1 MNQPGAEPLSADML
15 DKMQNLEDKIE
26 NKLKVID
33 KMFAVGVP
41 SNPGT
46 NSTAAATDMSNN
58 NSNVQNNAAA
68 PSSSPLVNSAMN

>member
-15 DKMQNLEDKIE
+15 DKMQSLEDKIE
-26 NKLKVID
+26 NKLKEID

-46 NSTAAATDMSNN
+46 NSTAAATDMNN
-58 NSNVQNNAAA
+58 NTNVQNNAAA
-68 PSSSPLVNSAMN
+68 PSSSPLVSSAMN